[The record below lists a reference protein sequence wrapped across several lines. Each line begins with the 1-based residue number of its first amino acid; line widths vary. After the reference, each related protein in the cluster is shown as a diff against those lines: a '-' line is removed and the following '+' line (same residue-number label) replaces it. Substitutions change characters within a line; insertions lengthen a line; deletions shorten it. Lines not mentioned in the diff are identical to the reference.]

1 MARLIPRKTKV
12 KIQFYKNFSLTD
24 VLVLLGVIAV
34 TALAALSGL
43 TFRLILAAGIGLAGL
58 SLFVTVAPETRLY
71 QSIGHTARFL
81 FANKVYTKTDPK
93 VSKNVKLITPYE
105 GFVDFSMHDGASESD
120 DISFIDYG
128 SYLAAVIEIRPVQF
142 YMLSEQRQNQFINA
156 VDNALKTIAGDQLV
170 SIVKTEKPL
179 VLDSYL
185 ENEKKKVADLIASA
199 ERGDVT
205 EKELDP
211 RLDIIESRMI
221 GLENCNVGS
230 PNTIMKEHYYFI
242 IYGTGKEAL
251 KSSANLVATTL
262 DGGTNG
268 SLQCKILDKQGLA
281 IFLKSTYTDDF
292 DEREVYA
299 LKPEE
304 YMNWV
309 LPDKVSFN
317 ARGFVIDGVQ
327 QSSLIIADYPLAA
340 RNAWGNYFFNIPGS
354 KVIVKFKSVGIDE
367 AERRIDNSV
376 MEMEAQ
382 YMNGGKSS
390 KMLQLQTH
398 IQTLNEL
405 LVSLKNGN
413 EAFFDTSIAI
423 ISKQEIKK
431 NVKTM
436 LRRGGFKF
444 NDLFC
449 SQIDGYIAGN
459 IGRKMVLGQ
468 YDRGINS
475 SSLAAIFP
483 FVSDSVQDEKG
494 FFLGYNTEPLFLD
507 FFKRDKERIN
517 SNMVIIGKSGSGKSY
532 ATKGIL
538 SHLASDNSKIYILDP
553 EKEYDNL
560 VHNLGGKLIDVGSA
574 KMGRLNPFQV
584 FTTLDD
590 EGEEGQNTS
599 LATHLQFL
607 EQFFKIILDGIT
619 TDALEILNDCVKQV
633 YEKFHITAD
642 TDIQSLAANQFP
654 IFQDVYNFINRKFKE
669 TKDDFYKNNLRII
682 ITYLNKFVSG
692 GRNSM
697 LWNGYSS
704 ITADE
709 NFIDFNFQSLLAN
722 KNGDIANAQML
733 LVLRWI
739 DNEIIK
745 NKDYNAKYNTK
756 RKVIVAIDE
765 AHVFIDPKKDVALDF
780 MYNLAKRI
788 RKYEGMQIIITQN
801 LKDFVGTPSIAR
813 KSTAIINASQYSFI
827 FSLAP
832 HDINDLV
839 ELYEKAG
846 RINEAEQESIV
857 SSPRGRAFLITGP
870 YSRTTC
876 DITLSELVIATFE
889 KPDIIEYKKQQEE
902 LAKQAAQPVKGVVE
916 EAIETPPMEE
926 PPMEM
931 NNIQPPVEEAENIPT
946 EMPSGEEGNDALAS
960 LPTPQKSPNSDN

>member
-12 KIQFYKNFSLTD
+12 KVQFYKNFTMSD
-24 VLVLLGVIAV
+24 AIV
-34 TALAALSGL
+34 ALACMVIVVLSLLSGL
-43 TFRLILAAGIGLAGL
+43 TFKYYLGAVLLVI
-58 SLFVTVAPETRLY
+58 SLLLFIPIAPETRIY
-71 QSIGHTARFL
+71 QSIGHFFRFV
-81 FANKVYTKTDPK
+81 FANKVFTKDNPK
-93 VSKNVKLITPYE
+93 ITKNVKLITPFE
-105 GFVDFSMHDGASESD
+105 KIIDFTYKDGSESD

-128 SYLAAVIEIRPVQF
+128 SYYGAVIEIRPVQF
-142 YMLSEQRQNQFINA
+142 YMLSEQRQNQFITA
-156 VDNALKTIAGDQLV
+156 VDNALKTIAVDQIV

-185 ENEKKKVADLIASA
+185 DNEKAKAQAIITAA
-199 ERGDVT
+199 ERGFVS

-211 RLDIIESRMI
+211 RLDIIESRMV

-230 PNTIMKEHYYFI
+230 PNMIMKEHYYML
-242 IYGTGKEAL
+242 IYGAGKESL
-251 KSSANLVATTL
+251 KSSANLVASTME
-262 DGGTNG
+262 GGTNG
-268 SLQCKILDKQGLA
+268 ALQCKILNKQEIA
-281 IFLKSTYTDDF
+281 IFLKSTFTDEF
-292 DEREVYA
+292 DEREVLA

-304 YMNWV
+304 YQNWIV
-309 LPDKVSFN
+309 PDKITFN
-317 ARGFVIDGVQ
+317 MRGFTLDDQPYASVV
-327 QSSLIIADYPLAA
+327 IADYPLAA

-354 KVIVKFKSVGIDE
+354 RVIVKFKAVGIDE
-367 AERRIDNSV
+367 AERRIDNSI

-382 YMNGGKSS
+382 YMNGGKTS

-398 IQTLNEL
+398 IETLNEL

-413 EAFFDTSIAI
+413 EAFFDTSIMI
-423 ISKQEIKK
+423 ISKQEVKK

-449 SQIDGYIAGN
+449 SQIDGFIGGN
-459 IGRKMVLGQ
+459 ISRKMTLGK

-483 FVSDSVQDEKG
+483 FISDAVQDDNG
-494 FFLGYNTEPLFLD
+494 FFLGYNSEPVFID

-538 SHLASDNSKIYILDP
+538 SHLASDNCKIYVLDP

-560 VHNLGGKLIDVGSA
+560 VKNLGGKFIDVGSA
-574 KMGRLNPFQV
+574 KQGRLNPFQV
-584 FTTLDD
+584 FTTLED

-607 EQFFKIILDGIT
+607 EEFFKIILDGISK
-619 TDALEILNDCVKQV
+619 DALEILNECVKQV
-633 YEKFHITAD
+633 YDKFNITAN
-642 TDIQSLAANQFP
+642 TDIQQLKPEDFP
-654 IFQDVYNFINRKFKE
+654 IFQDVYDYVKDLYGKV
-669 TKDDFYKNNLRII
+669 KDDFYKQNLRVI
-682 ITYLNKFVSG
+682 ITYLNKFVEG
-692 GRNSM
+692 GRNSQ

-704 ITADE
+704 ITTDE
-709 NFIDFNFQSLLAN
+709 NFVDFNFQSLLAN

-733 LVLRWI
+733 LVLRWL

-745 NKDYNAKYNTK
+745 NKDYNFKYKTK
-756 RKVIVAIDE
+756 RKVVVAIDE

-846 RINEAEQESIV
+846 RINETEQESIV

-870 YSRTTC
+870 YSRTTV
-876 DITLSELVIATFE
+876 DITISDLVKATFE
-889 KPDIIEYKKQQEE
+889 QPDITEYKREQEE
-902 LAKQAAQPVKGVVE
+902 LANRDLQSQSSNVAQTDASNLAK
-916 EAIETPPMEE
+916 PPLEE
-926 PPMEM
+926 PI
-931 NNIQPPVEEAENIPT
+931 N
-946 EMPSGEEGNDALAS
+946 
-960 LPTPQKSPNSDN
+960 

>member
-24 VLVLLGVIAV
+24 VLVAFCCLVV
-34 TALAALSGL
+34 VALAALSGL
-43 TFRLILAAGIGLAGL
+43 TFRYILAAGLGLASL
-58 SLFVTVAPETRLY
+58 SLFVSVAPETRLY
-71 QSIGHTARFL
+71 QSIGHTCRFL
-81 FANKVYTKTDPK
+81 FANKTYTKTAPK
-93 VSKNVKLITPYE
+93 VSQNVKLITPYE
-105 GFVDFSMHDGASESD
+105 GFIDFSMHDGSSDSD

-142 YMLSEQRQNQFINA
+142 YMLSEQRQNQFITA
-156 VDNALKTIAGDQLV
+156 VDNALKTIAGDQIV

-185 ENEKKKVADLIASA
+185 ENEKKKAEDLLKSA

-205 EKELDP
+205 ENELDP

-262 DGGTNG
+262 EGGTNN
-268 SLQCKILDKQGLA
+268 SLQCKILNKAELA

-292 DEREVYA
+292 DEREIYA

-304 YMNWV
+304 YLNWL
-309 LPDKVSFN
+309 LPNKVTFN
-317 ARGFVIDGVQ
+317 TRGFVIDGVA

-367 AERRIDNSV
+367 AERRIDNAV

-423 ISKQEIKK
+423 ICKQEIKK

-436 LRRGGFKF
+436 LRRGGFKY

-449 SQIDGYIAGN
+449 SQIDGFIAGN

-483 FVSDSVQDEKG
+483 FISDAVQDEKG
-494 FFLGYNTEPLFLD
+494 FFLGYNSEPLFLD

-538 SHLASDNSKIYILDP
+538 SHLASDNSKIYVLDP

-633 YEKFHITAD
+633 YDKFNINAN
-642 TDIQSLAANQFP
+642 TDIQNLDATQFP
-654 IFQDVYNFINRKFKE
+654 IFQDVYNFIVRKFNE

-704 ITADE
+704 ITAEE

-756 RKVIVAIDE
+756 RKVVVAIDE

-876 DITLSELVIATFE
+876 DVALSDLVIATFE
-889 KPDIIEYKKQQEE
+889 KPDIKEYKRQQEE
-902 LAKQAAQPVKGVVE
+902 LAMQASQPAEGVVE
-916 EAIETPPMEE
+916 EAIEEE
-926 PPMEM
+926 PFEPV
-931 NNIQPPVEEAENIPT
+931 NNYGAEEVIEENGENVAEEIPSEPVELDPI
-946 EMPSGEEGNDALAS
+946 AS
-960 LPTPQKSPNSDN
+960 LPKPVRPGGGED

>member
-12 KIQFYKNFSLTD
+12 KVQFYKNFTMSDAIVALGCMVVV
-24 VLVLLGVIAV
+24 VL
-34 TALAALSGL
+34 ALLSGL
-43 TFRLILAAGIGLAGL
+43 TFRYYLGAALLLL
-58 SLFVTVAPETRLY
+58 SLALFVPIAPETRIY
-71 QSIGHTARFL
+71 QSIGHFFRFV
-81 FANKVYTKTDPK
+81 FANKVFTKDSSKIT
-93 VSKNVKLITPYE
+93 KNVKLITPFE
-105 GFVDFSMHDGASESD
+105 KIIDFTYKDGSD
-120 DISFIDYG
+120 SDNISLIDYG
-128 SYLAAVIEIRPVQF
+128 SYYGAVIEIRPVQF
-142 YMLSEQRQNQFINA
+142 YMLSEQRQNQFITA
-156 VDNALKTIAGDQLV
+156 VDNALKTIAVDQIV

-185 ENEKKKVADLIASA
+185 ENEKEKAQSIITAA
-199 ERGDVT
+199 ERGFVS
-205 EKELDP
+205 ERELDP
-211 RLDIIESRMI
+211 RLDIIESRI
-221 GLENCNVGS
+221 VGLETCNVGS
-230 PNTIMKEHYYFI
+230 PNMIMKEHYYML
-242 IYGTGKEAL
+242 IYGTGKESL
-251 KSSANLVATTL
+251 KSSANLVASTM

-268 SLQCKILDKQGLA
+268 ALQCKILNKEEIA
-281 IFLKSTYTDDF
+281 VFLKSTFTDEF
-292 DEREVYA
+292 DEREVLS

-304 YMNWV
+304 YQSWIVPN
-309 LPDKVSFN
+309 KITFN
-317 ARGFVIDGVQ
+317 MKGFTLDDQ
-327 QSSLIIADYPLAA
+327 PYSSVVIADYPLAA

-354 KVIVKFKSVGIDE
+354 RVIVKFKAVGIDE
-367 AERRIDNSV
+367 AERRIDNSI

-382 YMNGGKSS
+382 YMNGGKTS

-398 IQTLNEL
+398 IETLNEL

-413 EAFFDTSIAI
+413 EAFFDTSIII
-423 ISKQEIKK
+423 ISKQEVKK

-449 SQIDGYIAGN
+449 SQIDGFIGGN
-459 IGRKMVLGQ
+459 ISRKMTLSK

-475 SSLAAIFP
+475 SSLAAVFP
-483 FVSDSVQDEKG
+483 FISDAVQDDNG
-494 FFLGYNTEPLFLD
+494 FFLGYNSEPLFID

-538 SHLASDNSKIYILDP
+538 SHLASDNCKIYVLDP

-560 VHNLGGKLIDVGSA
+560 VKNLGGKFIDVGSA
-574 KMGRLNPFQV
+574 KQGRLNPFQV
-584 FTTLDD
+584 FTTLED

-607 EQFFKIILDGIT
+607 EEFFKIILDGISK
-619 TDALEILNDCVKQV
+619 DALEILNECVKQV
-633 YEKFHITAD
+633 YDKFNITSN
-642 TDIQSLAANQFP
+642 TDIQSLKPEDFP
-654 IFQDVYNFINRKFKE
+654 IFQDVYNYVKDLYGKV
-669 TKDDFYKNNLRII
+669 KDDFYKQNLRVIV
-682 ITYLNKFVSG
+682 TYLNKFVEG
-692 GRNSM
+692 GRNSQ

-704 ITADE
+704 ITTEE
-709 NFIDFNFQSLLAN
+709 NFVDFNFQSLLAN

-733 LVLRWI
+733 LVLRWL

-745 NKDYNAKYNTK
+745 NKDYNFKYKTK
-756 RKVIVAIDE
+756 RKVVVAIDE

-846 RINEAEQESIV
+846 RINESEQESIV

-870 YSRTTC
+870 YSRTTV
-876 DITLSELVIATFE
+876 DITISDLVKATFE
-889 KPDIIEYKKQQEE
+889 QTDIAEYKKEQEALYQQ
-902 LAKQAAQPVKGVVE
+902 QAAQGAMQQEQSSQGSNLAK
-916 EAIETPPMEE
+916 PPLEE
-926 PPMEM
+926 PI
-931 NNIQPPVEEAENIPT
+931 N
-946 EMPSGEEGNDALAS
+946 
-960 LPTPQKSPNSDN
+960 